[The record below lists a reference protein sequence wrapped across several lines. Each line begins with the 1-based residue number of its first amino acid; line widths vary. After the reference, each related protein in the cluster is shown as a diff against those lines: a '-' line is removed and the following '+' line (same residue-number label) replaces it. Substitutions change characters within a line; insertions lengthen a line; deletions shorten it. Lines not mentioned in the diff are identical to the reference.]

1 MGDQGPKWKFASVF
15 INLASFSPPKSSTTS
30 IQVKIDLHGA
40 YCDIDDTYTVLGCI
54 LVYCKCITFSDLFFL
69 APLAVVSIRQI
80 KYIAKCAFI

>member
-54 LVYCKCITFSDLFFL
+54 LVY
-69 APLAVVSIRQI
+69 
-80 KYIAKCAFI
+80 